1 MNFLDYLT
9 NAMTG
14 GQPTQQE
21 LMARQMAKQGLL
33 GDPNSVV
40 RESEMPNYSTGNV
53 LRESEMNMYDPNSVL
68 RESEMRMTPQMAGR
82 QLPSVLMPQLPP
94 VQMPQY
100 TNPVGQMKPAP
111 MPQLELQPGTLPPVR
126 MPSIPRGMTPEDM
139 NAMRQAAPPSSQMSP
154 YMQNLTNPGMT
165 MQQNYIDPRLIEEMY
180 YRGLLN
186 R

>member
-1 MNFLDYLT
+1 MNFLDYLV

-33 GDPNSVV
+33 GDPNSV
-40 RESEMPNYSTGNV
+40 
-53 LRESEMNMYDPNSVL
+53 L

-82 QLPSVLMPQLPP
+82 QLPPA

-100 TNPVGQMKPAP
+100 TNPAGQMKPAP
-111 MPQLELQPGTLPPVR
+111 MPQIELQPGTLPPSR
-126 MPSIPRGMTPEDM
+126 MPSLSP
-139 NAMRQAAPPSSQMSP
+139 SQMSP

-165 MQQNYIDPRLIEEMY
+165 MQQNYIDPRLIEQMY
-180 YRGLLN
+180 YRGLLS

>member
-1 MNFLDYLT
+1 MNFLDYLV

-53 LRESEMNMYDPNSVL
+53 LRESELYNNTGRNVLRESEMKKYDPNSVL
-68 RESEMRMTPQMAGR
+68 RESEMRMMQ
-82 QLPSVLMPQLPP
+82 Q
-94 VQMPQY
+94 
-100 TNPVGQMKPAP
+100 PA
-111 MPQLELQPGTLPPVR
+111 
-126 MPSIPRGMTPEDM
+126 
-139 NAMRQAAPPSSQMSP
+139 QMSP
-154 YMQNLTNPGMT
+154 YMQNLINPGMT
-165 MQQNYIDPRLIEEMY
+165 MQQNYVDPRLIEQMY
-180 YRGLLN
+180 YKGLLS

>member
-1 MNFLDYLT
+1 MNFLDYLV

-53 LRESEMNMYDPNSVL
+53 LRESELYNNTGRNVLRESEMKKYDPNSVL
-68 RESEMRMTPQMAGR
+68 RESEMRMMQ
-82 QLPSVLMPQLPP
+82 Q
-94 VQMPQY
+94 
-100 TNPVGQMKPAP
+100 PA
-111 MPQLELQPGTLPPVR
+111 
-126 MPSIPRGMTPEDM
+126 
-139 NAMRQAAPPSSQMSP
+139 QMSP
-154 YMQNLTNPGMT
+154 YMQNLINPGMT
-165 MQQNYIDPRLIEEMY
+165 MQQNYIDPRLIEQMY
-180 YRGLLN
+180 YKGLLS

>member
-1 MNFLDYLT
+1 MNILDYLV

-14 GQPTQQE
+14 GQPTEQE

-33 GDPNSVV
+33 G
-40 RESEMPNYSTGNV
+40 
-53 LRESEMNMYDPNSVL
+53 DPNSVL

-82 QLPSVLMPQLPP
+82 QLPPA

-100 TNPVGQMKPAP
+100 TTPAGQMKPVP
-111 MPQLELQPGTLPPVR
+111 MPQLERQPGALPPSR
-126 MPSIPRGMTPEDM
+126 MPVV
-139 NAMRQAAPPSSQMSP
+139 PSSQMSP

-180 YRGLLN
+180 YRGLLSQ
-186 R
+186 

>member
-21 LMARQMAKQGLL
+21 LMARQMAKQGVL

-53 LRESEMNMYDPNSVL
+53 LRESEMKRYDPNSVL

-82 QLPSVLMPQLPP
+82 QLPPA

-100 TNPVGQMKPAP
+100 TNPAGQMKPAP
-111 MPQLELQPGTLPPVR
+111 MPQIELQPGTLPASR
-126 MPSIPRGMTPEDM
+126 MPSLLP
-139 NAMRQAAPPSSQMSP
+139 SQMSP

-165 MQQNYIDPRLIEEMY
+165 MQQNYIDPRIIEMMY
-180 YRGLLN
+180 YKGLLN

>member
-1 MNFLDYLT
+1 MNFLDYLV

-53 LRESEMNMYDPNSVL
+53 LRESELYNNTGRNVLRESEMKRYDPNSVL
-68 RESEMRMTPQMAGR
+68 RESEMRMMQ
-82 QLPSVLMPQLPP
+82 Q
-94 VQMPQY
+94 
-100 TNPVGQMKPAP
+100 PA
-111 MPQLELQPGTLPPVR
+111 
-126 MPSIPRGMTPEDM
+126 
-139 NAMRQAAPPSSQMSP
+139 QMSP
-154 YMQNLTNPGMT
+154 YMQNLINPGKT
-165 MQQNYIDPRLIEEMY
+165 MQQNYIDPRLIEQMY
-180 YRGLLN
+180 YKGLLS

>member
-1 MNFLDYLT
+1 MNILDYLV

-14 GQPTQQE
+14 GQPTEQE

-33 GDPNSVV
+33 G
-40 RESEMPNYSTGNV
+40 
-53 LRESEMNMYDPNSVL
+53 DPNSVL

-82 QLPSVLMPQLPP
+82 QLPPA

-100 TNPVGQMKPAP
+100 TTPAGQMKPVP
-111 MPQLELQPGTLPPVR
+111 MPQLERQPGALPPSR
-126 MPSIPRGMTPEDM
+126 MPVV
-139 NAMRQAAPPSSQMSP
+139 PSSQMSP

-165 MQQNYIDPRLIEEMY
+165 MQQNYIDPRIIEQMY
-180 YRGLLN
+180 YRGLLS

>member
-1 MNFLDYLT
+1 MNFLDYLV

-53 LRESEMNMYDPNSVL
+53 LRESELYNNTGRNVLRESEMKKYDPNSVL
-68 RESEMRMTPQMAGR
+68 RESEMRMMQ
-82 QLPSVLMPQLPP
+82 Q
-94 VQMPQY
+94 
-100 TNPVGQMKPAP
+100 PA
-111 MPQLELQPGTLPPVR
+111 
-126 MPSIPRGMTPEDM
+126 
-139 NAMRQAAPPSSQMSP
+139 QMSP
-154 YMQNLTNPGMT
+154 YMQNLINPGMT
-165 MQQNYIDPRLIEEMY
+165 MQQNYVDPRLIEQMY
-180 YRGLLN
+180 YRGLLS

>member
-1 MNFLDYLT
+1 MEDLAKQLRQINDAQRLRELAQQY
-9 NAMTG
+9 G
-14 GQPTQQE
+14 YGQPSSQ
-21 LMARQMAKQGLL
+21 
-33 GDPNSVV
+33 
-40 RESEMPNYSTGNV
+40 
-53 LRESEMNMYDPNSVL
+53 EMNSFGQSL
-68 RESEMRMTPQMAGR
+68 PQMAGR

-100 TNPVGQMKPAP
+100 NMPSGQMPPAP

-165 MQQNYIDPRLIEEMY
+165 MQQNYIDPSLIEQMY
-180 YRGLLN
+180 YRGLLS

>member
-53 LRESEMNMYDPNSVL
+53 LRESEMKRYDPNSVL

-82 QLPSVLMPQLPP
+82 QLPPA

-100 TNPVGQMKPAP
+100 TTPAGQMKPVP
-111 MPQLELQPGTLPPVR
+111 MPQLERQPGALPPSR
-126 MPSIPRGMTPEDM
+126 MPVV
-139 NAMRQAAPPSSQMSP
+139 PSNQMSP

-180 YRGLLN
+180 YRGLLS

>member
-40 RESEMPNYSTGNV
+40 RET
-53 LRESEMNMYDPNSVL
+53 EMNMYDPNSVL

-82 QLPSVLMPQLPP
+82 QLPPA

-100 TNPVGQMKPAP
+100 TTPPGQMKPVP
-111 MPQLELQPGTLPPVR
+111 MPQLERQSGALPPSR
-126 MPSIPRGMTPEDM
+126 MPVV
-139 NAMRQAAPPSSQMSP
+139 PSSQMSP

-180 YRGLLN
+180 YRGLLS

>member
-1 MNFLDYLT
+1 MNFLDYLV

-53 LRESEMNMYDPNSVL
+53 LRESEMKRYDPNSVL
-68 RESEMRMTPQMAGR
+68 RESEMRMMQ
-82 QLPSVLMPQLPP
+82 Q
-94 VQMPQY
+94 
-100 TNPVGQMKPAP
+100 PA
-111 MPQLELQPGTLPPVR
+111 
-126 MPSIPRGMTPEDM
+126 
-139 NAMRQAAPPSSQMSP
+139 QMSP
-154 YMQNLTNPGMT
+154 YMQNLINPGKT
-165 MQQNYIDPRLIEEMY
+165 MQQNYVDPRLIEQMY
-180 YRGLLN
+180 YKGLLS